1 MSWGD
6 ILKARKTY
14 DSADDY
20 IKDTEEWYRNKLRDS
35 ARKLTPEE
43 ARERK
48 KREDATEAYARK
60 YGIGW
65 EDGRAQV
72 YQSDVNR
79 GRGKTRLHEYDV
91 LDDSDEV
98 QRDVMDET
106 MIDDK
111 LDVYTDDSCRDELKN
126 LLDKVNAKTKHLE
139 SEVLHEMRRE
149 HNISNIPNF
158 NKYMT
163 NRTYTDS
170 IPEEI
175 ACLAVRKIK
184 ATPIGKKEVLGPLD
198 EKGKPWK
205 AEAAKPASFDDE
217 MGRSLK
223 PAEDVVAE
231 TSSVDPD
238 FEKFLFAKWSDNFYW
253 KQPYNTEP
261 PFDIRRAWKFA
272 DNDFDKLYRLVRDS
286 EKKVLRH
293 IKMEYDRKTKKT
305 GTSRKRFVGAKSSTD
320 EEYHIVRYYAWRTS
334 RNDKHHMYINTLN
347 IRKGDKIIYK
357 IGYVIN
363 TGLNLT
369 ASQKSKFDNE
379 ADWR

>member
-1 MSWGD
+1 MSWD
-6 ILKARKTY
+6 SILK
-14 DSADDY
+14 
-20 IKDTEEWYRNKLRDS
+20 

-48 KREDATEAYARK
+48 EREDATEAYARK
-60 YGIGW
+60 HGIGW
-65 EDGRAQV
+65 QDRRAQA

-79 GRGKTRLHEYDV
+79 GSGKTKLHEYDV

-106 MIDDK
+106 MIEDK

-126 LLDKVNAKTKHLE
+126 LLDKVNTKTKFLE

-158 NKYMT
+158 NKYVT
-163 NRTYTDS
+163 NRVYTDS

-175 ACLAVRKIK
+175 ACMALRKIK
-184 ATPIGKKEVLGPLD
+184 VTPIGKKEVLGPLD
-198 EKGKPWK
+198 KNGNPWK
-205 AEAAKPASFDDE
+205 ADSAKPSPYDEE
-217 MGRSLK
+217 MGRSLR
-223 PAEDVVAE
+223 PADEAVLE
-231 TSSVDPD
+231 TSSNDPD
-238 FEKFLFAKWSDNFYW
+238 FEEFLEQRW
-253 KQPYNTEP
+253 KRRSLWATGEP
-261 PFDIRRAWKFA
+261 PFSIQEALNFA
-272 DNDFDKLYRLVRDS
+272 GGKWNTLLNYVRDR
-286 EKKVLRH
+286 EKQILGD
-293 IKMEYDRKTKKT
+293 IKEDYERKRKKT

-320 EEYHIVRYYAWRTS
+320 EKYHIVRYYAWRTS
-334 RNDKHHMYINTLN
+334 RNDKHHMYVNTLN

-363 TGLNLT
+363 TGLSLT
-369 ASQKSKFDNE
+369 ASQKSKFDKE

>member
-1 MSWGD
+1 MSWGE

-20 IKDTEEWYRNKLRDS
+20 IKDTEERYRNKLRDS

-48 KREDATEAYARK
+48 KREDATESYARK
-60 YGIGW
+60 HGIGW
-65 EDGRAQV
+65 EDRRATA
-72 YQSDVNR
+72 YQSDVN
-79 GRGKTRLHEYDV
+79 RGKTRLHEYSA
-91 LDDSDEV
+91 LDTDDEV
-98 QRDVMDET
+98 ERDVMDET
-106 MIDDK
+106 MINDK

-126 LLDKVNAKTKHLE
+126 LLDKVNTKTKRLE
-139 SEVLHEMRRE
+139 SEVLHELRRE

-158 NKYMT
+158 NKYVT

-170 IPEEI
+170 IPEDI

-205 AEAAKPASFDDE
+205 ADSAKPAPFDDE

-223 PAEDVVAE
+223 PAEDVVSE
-231 TSSVDPD
+231 TSSADPD
-238 FEKFLFAKWSDNFYW
+238 FTKFVESRW
-253 KQPYNTEP
+253 KRRSLWQSGVP
-261 PFDIRRAWKFA
+261 PFDFKKGFRWA
-272 DNDFDKLYRLVRDS
+272 DEDFEKLVGLVR
-286 EKKVLRH
+286 EREAEILRD
-293 IKMEYDRKTKKT
+293 IKEEYDRKKKKT
-305 GTSRKRFVGAKSSTD
+305 GTSRQRFSGAKSSTD
-320 EEYHIVRYYAWRTS
+320 EKYHIVRYYAWRTS
-334 RNDKHHMYINTLN
+334 RNDKHHMYVNTLN

-369 ASQKSKFDNE
+369 ASQKSKFDKE